1 MSTYS
6 GNFVVTNNTGGTITN
21 CVVSHICS
29 GQPTATLPP
38 CTLANGE
45 TSKSI
50 AFTTETSSKD
60 RWSVSFVNSGNE
72 LRTGQENCGFESEDK
87 GGTVTIN
94 LAPEDFD
101 VEMPVSSSCMDND
114 YQQS

>member
-6 GNFVVTNNTGGTITN
+6 GYFIVTNNTGGTITS
-21 CVVSHICS
+21 CVASHIAS
-29 GQPTATLPP
+29 GQPTATLQP
-38 CTLANGE
+38 CTLANGQSSE
-45 TSKSI
+45 KVP
-50 AFTTETSSKD
+50 FTTESSSKD
-60 RWSVSFVNSGNE
+60 RWSVSFINSGNE
-72 LRTGQENCGFESEDK
+72 LRTGQENCGFESEDQ
-87 GGTVTIN
+87 GGTVTLN